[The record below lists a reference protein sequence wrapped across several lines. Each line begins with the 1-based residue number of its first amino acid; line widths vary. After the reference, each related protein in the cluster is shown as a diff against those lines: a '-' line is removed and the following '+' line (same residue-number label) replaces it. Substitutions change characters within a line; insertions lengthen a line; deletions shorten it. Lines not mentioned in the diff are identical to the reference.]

1 MATPRPRGGSFC
13 RDIGMWPLQVL
24 GAGYCRVVGETSL
37 RPPTLK
43 HCGGPVRSRGVGS
56 DVTCWGV
63 LARTEKLSPTSKS
76 EPTPIESDDMSFS
89 RADIPNLR
97 GKTAVITGANGGL
110 GLATAKAFAAKGAHV
125 VLAVRNQEKAQRAV
139 DEIRGES
146 PQASLELVRLDLGS
160 QESIRDAAR
169 EILDNHEEVDLLI
182 NNAGVMAP
190 PAGRTS
196 DGFETQFGV
205 NHLGHWSLTALLM
218 SGILAAS
225 AARVVTVTSLARLN
239 GKPVDRENPHLVGVY
254 DPWAAYGQSKLANSH
269 FALGLEQLFES
280 AGVSAISLRAH
291 PGLSSTDLMDTTRE
305 ASAGEAGG
313 LSEKFTKR
321 FAMTAEEGAM
331 SQIRAAVDPRAKG
344 GELFGPLFGISGP
357 AVRRLELRRPNEEA
371 IRTLWTLSEQE
382 TGIAMTVKPNLE

>member
-1 MATPRPRGGSFC
+1 
-13 RDIGMWPLQVL
+13 
-24 GAGYCRVVGETSL
+24 
-37 RPPTLK
+37 
-43 HCGGPVRSRGVGS
+43 
-56 DVTCWGV
+56 
-63 LARTEKLSPTSKS
+63 
-76 EPTPIESDDMSFS
+76 MSYT
-89 RADIPNLR
+89 RADIPNLQ

-160 QESIRDAAR
+160 QDSIRDAAR
-169 EILDNHEEVDLLI
+169 EILDNHEKVDLLI
-182 NNAGVMAP
+182 NNAGVMAL

-218 SGILAAS
+218 PGILAAP

-239 GKPVDRENPHLVGVY
+239 GKPVDPQNPHLVGVY
-254 DPWAAYGQSKLANSH
+254 ERWAAYGQSKLANSH

-280 AGVSAISLRAH
+280 AGVSAMSLRAH

-305 ASAGEAGG
+305 ASGGETGG

-321 FAMTAEEGAM
+321 FAMTAEKGAM